1 MDDTALLLSLGFA
14 RPSARE
20 AAESFRQVF
29 PGVSTREGGRARAF
43 DERTTVGLMLGQALG
58 RNAPC
63 KEAVRRAQ
71 LELGMD
77 VSASTAAFCKAR
89 GRVLP
94 STLEGMS
101 ARLCAE
107 ADALCGLDEFSGVW
121 ALDGTTFQASDTEEN
136 RAEWP
141 YASGPKPG
149 CGFPVVGALVAHS
162 LVGKGSSI
170 LVTAP
175 WKAHD
180 FRLYVEASARFKA
193 GELHVGDRAF
203 CSFTAFAILA
213 EAGADGIFRGK
224 DWCRKGRQDDVTLGP
239 GDRLTK
245 WEKRQSKR
253 SMTVPPERR
262 AGFPDEITVRVIT
275 AKIRVRGFR
284 DEEIVVV
291 TSLLDD
297 KKYPKE
303 KILEWYLRR
312 WEIEVSFRDMKT
324 TLRYEFI
331 RGRTPLVVKL
341 EIGVLILAY
350 NLMRYVIARG
360 RARGQRRGIASTAA
374 AAMAFIS
381 TAPMLYAARR
391 SLGRAFS
398 RLVAAVEADALS
410 RRKRKNYV
418 RAVKRRPKPYPLL
431 TKPRSEYRPEEVI
444 RALS

>member
-1 MDDTALLLSLGFA
+1 MDDKALLLSLGFA

-29 PGVSTREGGRARAF
+29 PGVAAREGGRVRAF
-43 DERTTVGLMLGQALG
+43 DERTMIGLMLGQALG

-71 LELGMD
+71 LEFGMD

-101 ARLCAE
+101 ARLSAE

-136 RAEWP
+136 RKEWP

-149 CGFPVVGALVAHS
+149 CGSPVVGAMVAHS

-170 LVTAP
+170 LVAAP
-175 WKAHD
+175 WNSHD
-180 FRLYVEASARFKA
+180 FRLYVEASGRFKA

-203 CSFTAFAILA
+203 CSFTAFAILS
-213 EAGADGIFRGK
+213 EVGSDGIFRGNE
-224 DWCRKGRQDDVTLGP
+224 WCRRRHKDDVTLGP

-245 WEKRQSKR
+245 WEKRWSKR

-303 KILEWYLRR
+303 RILEWYLRR

-324 TLRYEFI
+324 TLRYEFV
-331 RGRTPLVVKL
+331 RGRTPHIVKL
-341 EIGVLILAY
+341 EIGVLVLAY

-360 RARGQRRGIASTAA
+360 NSNGRRCGIASTAA
-374 AAMAFIS
+374 AVTAFVSSI
-381 TAPMLYAARR
+381 PNMYAAGK
-391 SLGRAFS
+391 SLTRAFS
-398 RLVAAVEADALS
+398 RLIDLVAADTQGK
-410 RRKRKNYV
+410 RMRKSYV

-431 TKPRSEYRPEEVI
+431 TKPRSEYHPEEVV
-444 RALS
+444 